1 MPADLTQGPG
11 RGRLQVVLRFVD
23 QCVLQGRDALGH
35 DYGERQRLGE
45 GRDVAEGHDAR
56 QPVVAASLRDV
67 VNHGSDAPG
76 IHDQL
81 GEVRCVAGDFADA
94 GGGVF
99 AHKLVDVLQAVQ
111 DPGEDL
117 GLDHH
122 LGQVHRVLRDLRQA
136 GADLALELGVVVGDV
151 LREQRHCT
159 GVDDDLRQLRGVL
172 ADVAEGRG
180 GDALQ
185 GELRFLETEDEQR
198 HCSCIHD
205 GVRELLGVPGDV
217 AQGPSRGLLHRG
229 VELLEAGDQGL
240 ERAGVDH
247 GLCQLRRVLRHR
259 AQHEGRRLLVET
271 ILLRQGV
278 HELRQDFVLHHG
290 LCQLVAVVGQP
301 PECKCGGLLDRSDIV
316 EEEGA
321 QERHH
326 AGVLQGID
334 VRRPG
339 GQVGHRLH
347 EGHAGLLVLLEDLQH
362 STAHVERAVGQRA
375 SGGESLRCKAPA
387 L

>member
-136 GADLALELGVVVGDV
+136 RANLPLELSIVVGDV
-151 LREQRHCT
+151 LGEQGDRT
-159 GVDDDLRQLRGVL
+159 GIHDDLRQLGRVL
-172 ADVAEGRG
+172 ANVAEGGR

-185 GELRFLETEDEQR
+185 GELRLLEAQNEQG
-198 HCSCIHD
+198 HSASIDHSV
-205 GVRELLGVPGDV
+205 GELLGVPGDV
-217 AQGPSRGLLHRG
+217 AQRPS
-229 VELLEAGDQGL
+229 
-240 ERAGVDH
+240 
-247 GLCQLRRVLRHR
+247 C
-259 AQHEGRRLLVET
+259 RLL
-271 ILLRQGV
+271 
-278 HELRQDFVLHHG
+278 D
-290 LCQLVAVVGQP
+290 
-301 PECKCGGLLDRSDIV
+301 
-316 EEEGA
+316 
-321 QERHH
+321 
-326 AGVLQGID
+326 
-334 VRRPG
+334 
-339 GQVGHRLH
+339 
-347 EGHAGLLVLLEDLQH
+347 
-362 STAHVERAVGQRA
+362 
-375 SGGESLRCKAPA
+375 
-387 L
+387 